1 LFFPSAQSF
10 DLARLKT
17 CVSPSPT
24 PIPRRKATGQEVELE
39 FKPESK
45 LRHGSTL
52 ALNAA
57 DPTSRWLSS
66 MRLDTEPQAW
76 LFS

>member
-1 LFFPSAQSF
+1 MDDGRPSFTIRAAVAPPGTKGRHPYQIEWPT
-10 DLARLKT
+10 ACRL
-17 CVSPSPT
+17 
-24 PIPRRKATGQEVELE
+24 EL
-39 FKPESK
+39 KPESK

-66 MRLDTEPQAW
+66 MRLDTKPQAW